1 MRSSGYL
8 GPVADWARSRTIRR
22 DIDQV
27 EWRTELEGSTANE
40 AWEKLKEKLKR
51 TVDTNVPKKK
61 GRRSTR
67 PPWLTQEI
75 MRGIRKKKRLWKRA
89 RNGQGREQYQEEEKR
104 VKKLIRNAKRNLE
117 KRLANEKNN
126 KRPFYA
132 YVKGKTKSRQ
142 TVGPLK
148 REDGKTTETDK
159 ETAEELN
166 KFFASVYSKK
176 NSIPP
181 PPERREPIEQQ
192 MRKVRVTER
201 KIKEKI
207 EKMRAEAAPGPDG
220 IRPAFLHQTK
230 NEIARP
236 LKIIFEKSLEE
247 GKIPEDWRAS
257 NITPIYKKGK
267 KTEAGNY
274 RPVALTSVCCKL
286 LEHLVRDKI
295 TEHLESNKLLR
306 ESQHGFRAK
315 KSWATNLL
323 KFFEK
328 TTDTV

>member
-1 MRSSGYL
+1 M
-8 GPVADWARSRTIRR
+8 
-22 DIDQV
+22 

-89 RNGQGREQYQEEEKR
+89 RNGQGREQYQEEEKK

-166 KFFASVYSKK
+166 KFFVSGACTARKTQYHHHQ
-176 NSIPP
+176 
-181 PPERREPIEQQ
+181 REEN
-192 MRKVRVTER
+192 R
-201 KIKEKI
+201 
-207 EKMRAEAAPGPDG
+207 
-220 IRPAFLHQTK
+220 
-230 NEIARP
+230 
-236 LKIIFEKSLEE
+236 
-247 GKIPEDWRAS
+247 
-257 NITPIYKKGK
+257 
-267 KTEAGNY
+267 
-274 RPVALTSVCCKL
+274 
-286 LEHLVRDKI
+286 
-295 TEHLESNKLLR
+295 
-306 ESQHGFRAK
+306 
-315 KSWATNLL
+315 
-323 KFFEK
+323 
-328 TTDTV
+328 

>member
-1 MRSSGYL
+1 M
-8 GPVADWARSRTIRR
+8 
-22 DIDQV
+22 

-166 KFFASVYSKK
+166 KFYASMYSKK

-207 EKMRAEAAPGPDG
+207 EKMRAEAARGPDG
-220 IRPAFLHQTK
+220 IRPAFLHQT
-230 NEIARP
+230 R
-236 LKIIFEKSLEE
+236 
-247 GKIPEDWRAS
+247 
-257 NITPIYKKGK
+257 
-267 KTEAGNY
+267 
-274 RPVALTSVCCKL
+274 
-286 LEHLVRDKI
+286 
-295 TEHLESNKLLR
+295 LR
-306 ESQHGFRAK
+306 
-315 KSWATNLL
+315 
-323 KFFEK
+323 FFSS
-328 TTDTV
+328 TLI